1 MYQIVI
7 GDDDRLFLQ
16 QAEEQV
22 RRIMTNYGLIEQMDF
37 ALTVYQDPEELKEEL
52 LVRPEECQLLL
63 LDVEYG
69 EINGIELARDLRW
82 KLTECSIIYLTF
94 YADFVFECFD
104 TKPLCYRLKPVDWEK
119 MEQLI
124 IKDYRERFL
133 KTLLNL
139 KIGGIPISIPYQ
151 EIYALEAVSHR
162 VCLHLKNQKT
172 LEWNGALSKLEQ
184 EVSGRCFCK
193 CHNSYLINLEHVGE
207 FSKGEVK
214 MDDGRVFPVSR
225 RFCASS
231 MKQYFALSRE

>member
-16 QAEEQV
+16 QAEEQI
-22 RRIMTNYGLIEQMDF
+22 RRIMTDYGLVEQTDF
-37 ALTVYQDPEELKEEL
+37 TLTGYQDPEELKEEL
-52 LVRPEECQLLL
+52 LVRPDECQLLL

-69 EINGIELARDLRW
+69 EKNGIELARDLRG

-119 MEQLI
+119 MGKLI
-124 IKDYRERFL
+124 LKDYRERFL

-139 KIGGIPISIPYQ
+139 KVGGKPISIPYQ
-151 EIYALEAVSHR
+151 EIYALEAVSHHVR
-162 VCLHLKNQKT
+162 IHLKNQRT

-184 EVSGRCFCK
+184 EISNRCFCK
-193 CHNSYLINLEHVGE
+193 CHNSYLINLEHVTE
-207 FSKGEVK
+207 FLKEEVK
-214 MDDGRVFPVSR
+214 MDDGSFFPVSR
-225 RFCASS
+225 RFYASS
-231 MKQYFALSRE
+231 MKQYFALLRG